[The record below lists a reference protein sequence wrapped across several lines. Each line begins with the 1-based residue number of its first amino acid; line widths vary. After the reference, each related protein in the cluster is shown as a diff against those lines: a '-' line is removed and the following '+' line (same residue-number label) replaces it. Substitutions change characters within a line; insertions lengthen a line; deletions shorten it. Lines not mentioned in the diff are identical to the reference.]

1 MSKHL
6 MCKYSIHKKMSFKLD
21 DLQVTDAAAIK
32 EKFLTTGCSELD
44 VILKGGIPCRGI
56 TQIYGAAGTGKTQ
69 LALQLCLSV
78 QLPVTANGLAAETSF
93 PSERLQQL
101 LQNSEIAKTH
111 SVNGDVIFVNHVAT
125 TDELELCLQR
135 QVPALMNI
143 HKIGLLVIDS
153 IAAPYRVEDWK
164 DQLQGRS
171 KRNVGRQLHQ
181 LCKNNDL
188 CVICINQVSAV
199 IDNHSIIS
207 ENAIE
212 QPALGFTW
220 SSMITSSIH
229 FYRRNSKRYACI
241 MLASHLPRITFQF
254 MVTKSGVKVAQ

>member
-1 MSKHL
+1 
-6 MCKYSIHKKMSFKLD
+6 MSFNMD
-21 DLQVTDAAAIK
+21 DLLVTDAAAIR
-32 EKFLTTGCSELD
+32 EKFLTTGCPKLD
-44 VILKGGIPCRGI
+44 AILKGGIPCRGI

-78 QLPVTANGLAAETSF
+78 QLPVTAGGLGAETAF
-93 PSERLQQL
+93 PSKRLQQL
-101 LQNSEIAKTH
+101 LHNSEIPKAH
-111 SVNGDVIFVNHVAT
+111 SVNGDVIFVTHIAT
-125 TDELELCLQR
+125 IDELEVCLQR
-135 QVPALMNI
+135 KVPALMNI
-143 HKIGLLVIDS
+143 HKIGLLIIDS

-164 DQLQGRS
+164 DQLQGKS
-171 KRNVGRQLHQ
+171 KRDVGRQLHE
-181 LCKNNDL
+181 LCKNDDL

-220 SSMITSSIH
+220 SSMITSSIY
-229 FYRRNSKRYACI
+229 FYRRNSARYACI

-254 MVTKSGVKVAQ
+254 IVSKSGVKVTQ